1 MLSLT
6 LTLGGV
12 LPAFGAGEEPAEE
25 TEAYSYALSG
35 LGMVTAADVQRLGG
49 GVQFYK
55 YSGTVDQTTNQ
66 TAFVL
71 EIDPLAGGR
80 IAAANLGDGIYGL
93 GRPGTLIDRDFEEGY
108 SLVAAVNG
116 DFYSM
121 ATGVPMG
128 VYIENG
134 RFVSSSD
141 GNTALGINR
150 DGSAFFGTVGDRAY
164 ILENGEELPISYIN
178 KYPSVYG
185 VYLLT
190 EDYGATTKIP
200 ESLETTEYILEL
212 DGELRLSDEIRAVVT
227 EIREDTADGEIPAGC
242 AVLVVPKLY
251 ETQLIYRILDVGD
264 RITLGIE
271 SGGSFDDVEYALGGG
286 DIILQDGEI
295 VDGTADLEHE
305 KTRQPRTAVGL
316 REDGGIVIAV
326 IDGRQLSYSSGM
338 TLYTLA
344 AFMRDLGCTSALN
357 LDGGGSSCMVLFG
370 AEGAKTVSRPSDGS
384 VRRVSNALAIL
395 EAAEADNP
403 YYIECSL
410 PDGYLLNGQEYVLEP
425 RLMESTPAYEETGG
439 EKTGSPEED
448 ESEGTETDGEGENKS
463 DLKAPEREDDVEDA
477 LSANKDIAVDF
488 LFDEDNTSLVTDEQF
503 GSARIEDGKI
513 YFTPTAARGLG
524 RLQIETETERGTVS
538 LDLFLR
544 VTDSVDQLT
553 LDQSLLLPD
562 ENGQTQMRVC
572 AFFSGEPVWF
582 GNALE
587 AKVENDNFSI
597 SVSGNVITVRAAKGS
612 GRIAAALLDQT
623 AVLPAYFDPDLSLLL
638 TEALDGSLSAEEY
651 ETVWDETAGILGAGA
666 FILRVPEP
674 ENPDPASDEG
684 TSDETKPDESS
695 ISTVAAESG
704 EIETMAETSETAGLS
719 VSLPESSE
727 SSDSGE
733 LLESSSA
740 ENTSKDSQK
749 EDGRASSASSASSE
763 PVEPEEECP
772 PAESFTIEVAA
783 GALRAEGLWGRRLWM
798 WVDGLAPDSS
808 PYAVVSVTDQN
819 DHKTEYSIP
828 YEIYYDFRA
837 YNGRALLVLTI
848 NPEERGIV
856 ELENILCYTASEMP
870 QRVTL
875 ENILLTERYDTNRFA
890 DLDGHWSKTYVNM
903 LSYMGVISGS
913 ENLKGELVYIPNDE
927 MSREQFAKILVGY
940 LGIDTE
946 EYAQT
951 PLEFEDVSQISEW
964 ALPFV
969 RAATGA
975 GLMRGKTT
983 VSDTLIFAPKDS
995 ITRQEAIYVL
1005 GALLPE
1011 SEDEIKDTD
1020 FTDSDK
1026 IAPWA
1031 DENLRRAYAQGLI
1044 SGYDDGSVRP
1054 ESKIT
1059 RAEAATLVVK
1069 LEKILENN

>member
-12 LPAFGAGEEPAEE
+12 LPAFGAGAEPAEE

-80 IAAANLGDGIYGL
+80 IAAASLGDGIYGL
-93 GRPGTLIDRDFEEGY
+93 GRPGTLIDRDFKEGH
-108 SLVAAVNG
+108 SLLAAVNG

-150 DGSAFFGTVGDRAY
+150 DGSVFFGTVGDRAY

-326 IDGRQLSYSSGM
+326 VDGRQLSYSSGM

-370 AEGAKTVSRPSDGS
+370 AGGAKTVSRPSDGS

-410 PDGYLLNGQEYVLEP
+410 PDGYLLSGQEYVFEP
-425 RLMESTPAYEETGG
+425 RLMENAPAYEETDG
-439 EKTGSPEED
+439 EKTGAPEED
-448 ESEGTETDGEGENKS
+448 ESGETETDGEGENKS
-463 DLKAPEREDDVEDA
+463 DLNAPKLEDGGEDA
-477 LSANKDIAVDF
+477 PSANKDIAVDF
-488 LFDEDNTSLVTDEQF
+488 LFDGDNTSLVTDEQF

-513 YFTPTAARGLG
+513 YFTPAAARGLG
-524 RLQIETETERGTVS
+524 RLRIKTDTERGTVS

-587 AKVENDNFSI
+587 AKAENDDFSI
-597 SVSGNVITVRAAKGS
+597 SVSGNVITVRAAKSS
-612 GRIAAALLDQT
+612 GRVAAALLDQT

-638 TEALDGSLSAEEY
+638 TEALDGNLSAEEY

-666 FILRVPEP
+666 FVLRVPEP
-674 ENPDPASDEG
+674 ENPDPAP
-684 TSDETKPDESS
+684 DETASDESS
-695 ISTVAAESG
+695 ISTAADESG
-704 EIETMAETSETAGLS
+704 EIETMAETSKTAGLS
-719 VSLPESSE
+719 APLPASSE
-727 SSDSGE
+727 SS
-733 LLESSSA
+733 ESSSA
-740 ENTSKDSQK
+740 ENTGKDSQK
-749 EDGRASSASSASSE
+749 ADGSASSVSAASSE

-772 PAESFTIEVAA
+772 PEESFTIEVAS

-798 WVDGLAPDSS
+798 WVDGLSPDSS

-819 DHKTEYSIP
+819 GHKTEYSIP

-837 YNGRALLVLTI
+837 YNGRALLILTI
-848 NPEERGIV
+848 NPEERGVV

-890 DLDGHWSKTYVNM
+890 DLDGHWSKAYVNT
-903 LSYMGVISGS
+903 LSYMGVVSGS

-1011 SEDEIKDTD
+1011 SEDETKDTD
-1020 FTDSDK
+1020 FTDSDR